1 MTYIYIFFYVF
12 RCTMTKTYQEVTGIH
27 KSNDVWIENVYE
39 AQSFQEKI
47 DTADLQEGASVT
59 FPSVNEDGVY

>member
-1 MTYIYIFFYVF
+1 M
-12 RCTMTKTYQEVTGIH
+12 
-27 KSNDVWIENVYE
+27 N

-47 DTADLQEGASVT
+47 DSADLQEGASVT